1 MRKAMVVYG
10 ALLLTAATACVKG
23 ADIDAER
30 AAIRTTD
37 AAWASAAA
45 AKSADEAAS
54 FLADDATMMPPHES
68 VIVGKDAIAQWMAQ
82 TLSNPGFSISW
93 QATAVDVAASGDFAY
108 STGTNQ
114 VQIQMPDGSTIT
126 DTGKGLT
133 IWKKQADGS
142 WKVVVDIFNSDT
154 PTVPPAAS
162 DTTAAG
168 H

>member
-1 MRKAMVVYG
+1 MKRFFVLLAILMVAVSG
-10 ALLLTAATACVKG
+10 CAKKTDV
-23 ADIDAER
+23 DAER

-45 AKSADEAAS
+45 AKNADEAAS
-54 FLADDATMMPPHES
+54 FLAADATMMPPHES

-114 VQIQMPDGSTIT
+114 VQVSMPDGSTIT

-133 IWKKQADGS
+133 IWKKQADGT
-142 WKVVVDIFNSDT
+142 WKVAVDIFNSDT
-154 PTVPPAAS
+154 PMTSPAAPA
-162 DTTAAG
+162 DTTG
-168 H
+168 Q